1 MAAVSKGYGIGDTVF
16 VHYQLPSSNYFLPQS
31 RVVKDVKT
39 NTSGNSATV
48 SFTNGESVVDVA
60 GLVTV
65 YITQALCAAGIV
77 TATIAAVAASVVL
90 DTTTSIVST
99 AGNSSTTLGR
109 IG

>member
-1 MAAVSKGYGIGDTVF
+1 MAAVSKSYGIGDTVY
-16 VHYQLPSSNYFLPQS
+16 VHYQLPSALYFLPQS
-31 RVVKDVKT
+31 RVVSKVTVNDST
-39 NTSGNSATV
+39 NEATV
-48 SFTNGESVVDVA
+48 DFSDGGSVTDGA
-60 GLVTV
+60 TVTV
-65 YITQALCAAGIV
+65 YTTQALAAAAIV